1 VTATTAGSGAG
12 TRAGKPL
19 RIVILISGR
28 GSNMLQLARYIDRNE
43 LACEIVLVA
52 ANQDCVGLAEAAK
65 LNLPTAC
72 VDRAAFDDRAA
83 QETAL
88 GDHIEAAG
96 ADWIYL
102 AGYMAVL
109 SAAFVTRFAGLII
122 NIHPSLL
129 PAHKGLHTHQR
140 ALDAGDTRH
149 GASVHIVTPA
159 LDDGPL
165 ILQAGLSLLEK
176 ETAESLA
183 ARVLVLEHALY
194 PFVLETLVSGHLV
207 IQDGMVHWR
216 DGETA
221 LDESVAKIGAVLKG
235 CVIWP

>member
-1 VTATTAGSGAG
+1 
-12 TRAGKPL
+12 
-19 RIVILISGR
+19 
-28 GSNMLQLARYIDRNE
+28 
-43 LACEIVLVA
+43 
-52 ANQDCVGLAEAAK
+52 
-65 LNLPTAC
+65 
-72 VDRAAFDDRAA
+72 
-83 QETAL
+83 
-88 GDHIEAAG
+88 
-96 ADWIYL
+96 
-102 AGYMAVL
+102 MAVL
-109 SAAFVTRFAGLII
+109 SVAFVTRFAGRII

-165 ILQAGLSLLEK
+165 ILQAGLSLSEK
-176 ETAESLA
+176 ENAESLA

-221 LDESVAKIGAVLKG
+221 LDESVAEIGAVLKG

>member
-1 VTATTAGSGAG
+1 
-12 TRAGKPL
+12 
-19 RIVILISGR
+19 
-28 GSNMLQLARYIDRNE
+28 MLQLARNIDRNE

>member
-1 VTATTAGSGAG
+1 
-12 TRAGKPL
+12 
-19 RIVILISGR
+19 
-28 GSNMLQLARYIDRNE
+28 MLQLARYIDRNE